1 MKLDDA
7 TLDAIVAGVI
17 ARLATEAPVAA
28 PAAPAPSAPCGGEA
42 GHACTATPRPVHA
55 VESPV
60 YEAML
65 PRLVALT
72 SSQVAVGR
80 AGNRFRTD
88 LYLQAREGHADA
100 RDAVHSEVDP
110 AWATRHGL
118 TPLQTRCRDRH
129 EHLLYPN
136 HGRRLDDASRG
147 LVERR
152 AGSRPDVVLVV
163 GDGLSANA
171 VTVNGSDTL
180 EALRAALAAA
190 GLRTGAESYF
200 VKFARIGVADEIGV
214 ITGARASVM
223 LVGERPG
230 LGAGDSL
237 SLYLAVAPKLDQDN
251 AEKNCISNV
260 RPIGIRPHEAAQQA
274 VEILQ
279 RGIARGVGGVAL
291 GLGWGR
297 Q

>member
-1 MKLDDA
+1 MTLDDA
-7 TLDAIVAGVI
+7 TLDAIVAGVL
-17 ARLATEAPVAA
+17 ARFAAEAPATPE
-28 PAAPAPSAPCGGEA
+28 PAAPCGGES

-55 VESPV
+55 VDDPV
-60 YEAML
+60 YAAML
-65 PRLVALT
+65 PRLVGLT
-72 SSQVAVGR
+72 PSQVAVGR
-80 AGNRFRTD
+80 AGLRFRTD
-88 LYLQAREGHADA
+88 LYLRAREGHADA
-100 RDAVHSEVDP
+100 RDAVHSDVAADWP
-110 AWATRHGL
+110 TRHGL
-118 TPLQTRCRDRH
+118 VSLQSRCRDRH
-129 EHLLYPN
+129 EHLLFPN
-136 HGRRLDDASRG
+136 HGRRLDDASRTT
-147 LVERR
+147 VEAR

-163 GDGLSANA
+163 GDGLSSNA
-171 VTVNGSDTL
+171 VTVNGSLTL
-180 EALRAALAAA
+180 EALRSALAGA
-190 GLRTGAESYF
+190 GLRVGTASYF
-200 VKFARIGVADEIGV
+200 VKYARIGVADEIGV

-260 RPIGIRPHEAAQQA
+260 RPIGIRPHEAAALA

-291 GLGWGR
+291 GVGWGR